1 MASCAQVESLAQA
14 YLDGELNPPES
25 LVFEQHLGECRAC
38 AYTLERQKR
47 ASVMMFD
54 AFSEFRQPHSL
65 VPEIMAH
72 LPEMDDSRLVRQM
85 NQRAKQQKPSRMR
98 LFFTVLS
105 PVATVLM
112 LVMGL
117 ALFYSW
123 PGQEQE
129 VSGQAIGM
137 VTYKSGTV
145 RSLMPLETNYQ
156 MAELQAPIARD
167 QIFETG
173 PDASMIASIAGPS
186 TLKMADGGRVKVND
200 DRRIGLQGG
209 KIWLHVA
216 KSMRGARVFRVHTPD
231 GDVTVFGTT
240 FGVEVLQGRTL
251 VTLLEGEVTVENDL
265 TFATLRPNQ
274 QIELKRGVSPLQP
287 YEIDAASALAWA
299 NQIQPDGVAQ
309 AAFLTNIHPTGETI
323 LRAEHVWIVD
333 TGDHSVTSVNFEWVP
348 QVAKV
353 GLCGY
358 VVYVTDDSNEPL
370 FAGHIEARDL
380 MQPGRTELELPI
392 PGGALAPKST
402 VFIRL
407 VPDTATGSIQ
417 TDFKEVAFVGQ

>member
-14 YLDGELNPPES
+14 YLDGELNPSET
-25 LVFEQHLGECRAC
+25 LVFEQHLGECRIC
-38 AYTLERQKR
+38 AHTLERQKN
-47 ASVMMFD
+47 ASAMMFD
-54 AFSEFRQPHSL
+54 AFAEFRQPRSL
-65 VPEIMAH
+65 VPDIMAH

-85 NQRAKQQKPSRMR
+85 NQRAKQQKPSRLR

-105 PVATVLM
+105 PVATVLL

-123 PGQEQE
+123 PGQEKQ
-129 VSGQAIGM
+129 VSAQAIGM
-137 VTYKSGTV
+137 VTYTAGSV
-145 RSLMPLETNYQ
+145 RSLLPRETNFQ
-156 MAELQAPIARD
+156 VAELQAPIARN
-167 QIFETG
+167 QIFETAPG
-173 PDASMIASIAGPS
+173 ASMIASIAGPS
-186 TLKMADGGRVKVND
+186 TVKMADGGRVKVND
-200 DRRIGLQGG
+200 DRRIGLQNG

-240 FGVEVLQGRTL
+240 FGVEVMQGKTL

-265 TFATLRPNQ
+265 TFATLRPNE

-287 YEIDAASALAWA
+287 YAIDAASALAWA
-299 NQIQPDGVAQ
+299 DQIQPDGVAQ
-309 AAFLTNIHPTGETI
+309 AAFLANIHPAGETI

-333 TGDHSVTSVNFEWVP
+333 TGDHAVTSVSFEWAP
-348 QVAKV
+348 QPLKL

-358 VVYVTDDSNEPL
+358 VVYVTDDSNKPL
-370 FAGHIEARDL
+370 FAGHIDAREL
-380 MQPGRTELELPI
+380 MQPDRTELEIPV
-392 PGGALAPKST
+392 PGGALAPHST

-407 VPDTATGSIQ
+407 VPDTATGSVQ